1 MIHENT
7 KNKRS
12 SIIAKGLS
20 FLSSLF
26 PSSTNYEIVV
36 SIQQQQSEINQSVN
50 QQLSSILQ
58 RLDALEAHP
67 LPTKPVRKPKQQ

>member
-7 KNKRS
+7 KNERS
-12 SIIAKGLS
+12 SLIAKGLS
-20 FLSSLF
+20 YLNSLL
-26 PSSTNYEIVV
+26 PPTTDYELIA

-58 RLDALEAHP
+58 RLDELEARVK
-67 LPTKPVRKPKQQ
+67 KPVAKKPKQS